1 MYIYWIQTS
10 NLTGLLFAPFLFRGF
25 INILNVKGFFFLKK
39 KKKAVLKGYCY
50 LYTPIKKEMSGNA
63 FNWNANRK
71 KKKPP

>member
-10 NLTGLLFAPFLFRGF
+10 NLTGLLFAPFLFRDF

-39 KKKAVLKGYCY
+39 KKKQYLKAIAI
-50 LYTPIKKEMSGNA
+50 YTLPLRRKWVEMLSTEMLIG
-63 FNWNANRK
+63 R